1 MKAIK
6 FDEEKV
12 NRSIKA
18 FYDQRDT
25 YPYLICSEKTADFIK
40 KSIEPRPFTAE
51 SITTNAS
58 SLTLGTV
65 EIGKM
70 LTGEIDVTKV
80 VNNNNNNNNK
90 PKDYGYFNGAKIM
103 IDNALAFGEVLIVG

>member
-65 EIGKM
+65 EIGK
-70 LTGEIDVTKV
+70 LSTGNVNVTV
-80 VNNNNNNNNK
+80 NNNNK

-103 IDNALAFGEVLIVG
+103 IDNALPFGEVLIVG

>member
-25 YPYLICSEKTADFIK
+25 YPYLICSEKMADFIK
-40 KSIEPRPFTAE
+40 KSIEEPRSFTAE
-51 SITTNAS
+51 SIITTNK
-58 SLTLGTV
+58 SLTLGSV

-80 VNNNNNNNNK
+80 VNNNNK

-103 IDNALAFGEVLIVG
+103 IDNALPFGEVLIVG

>member
-12 NRSIKA
+12 NRSIEA

-51 SITTNAS
+51 SITTNTS

-80 VNNNNNNNNK
+80 VNNNNNK
-90 PKDYGYFNGAKIM
+90 PKDYGYFGGAKIM
-103 IDNALAFGEVLIVG
+103 IDNALSFGEVLIVG

>member
-12 NRSIKA
+12 AKCIEA

-40 KSIEPRPFTAE
+40 NSIEEPRPFTAE
-51 SITTNAS
+51 SITTN

-65 EIGKM
+65 EIGK
-70 LTGEIDVTKV
+70 LSTGNVNVTV
-80 VNNNNNNNNK
+80 NNNNK
-90 PKDYGYFNGAKIM
+90 PKDYGYFGGAKIM
-103 IDNALAFGEVLIVG
+103 IDNALPFGEVLIVG